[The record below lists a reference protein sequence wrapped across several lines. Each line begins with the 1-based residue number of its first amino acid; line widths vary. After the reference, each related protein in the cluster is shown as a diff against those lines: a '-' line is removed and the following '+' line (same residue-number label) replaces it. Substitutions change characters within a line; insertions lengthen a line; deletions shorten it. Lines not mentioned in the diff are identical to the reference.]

1 MRLREKAQMR
11 AAVAGVVSLIASAAQ
26 AAAAS
31 LPPPNS
37 SDLPPALAAHVSP
50 ALHELPVVREPLP
63 AHELPVARELPA
75 THEPLALSDQMHFT
89 MRHRADL
96 PLLGPQPQPPPS
108 RGFSIGPIRA
118 EGFSAQMGKN
128 GKMRFKPHYHLDGIS
143 VLGGSIGGSIDTRG
157 GIVTLNWKTSP

>member
-1 MRLREKAQMR
+1 MR

-50 ALHELPVVREPLP
+50 ALHELPVAHEPLPAREPLP
-63 AHELPVARELPA
+63 AHEPPVARELPA

-89 MRHRADL
+89 MRRRANL
-96 PLLGPQPQPPPS
+96 PLLGPQPTPPPS
-108 RGFSIGPIRA
+108 PGFSIGPIRA

-128 GKMRFKPHYHLDGIS
+128 GKMRFKPHYRLDGVS
-143 VLGGSIGGSIDTRG
+143 VLGGSIGGSLDTRG
-157 GIVTLNWKTSP
+157 GMVTLNWHTSP